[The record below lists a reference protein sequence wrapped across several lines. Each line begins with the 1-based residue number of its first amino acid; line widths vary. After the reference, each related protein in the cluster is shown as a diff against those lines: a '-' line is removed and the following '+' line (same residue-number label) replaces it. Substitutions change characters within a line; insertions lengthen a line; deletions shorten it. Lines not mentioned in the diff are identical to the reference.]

1 MSPRHLTWAIV
12 TMAATLTLTAA
23 PQDQAPPVFRS
34 QATAVSLDVSVLRG
48 NRPVIGLM
56 PADFEVSDNGIPQTV
71 EQVLTDQVPLDVTLI
86 LDASGGTPS
95 SLELLSGATASI
107 FDDMRREAQRILERL
122 RPDDRAR
129 VLISNTVPYELRPL
143 HATGKAFVL
152 PETGVPGGWSSIH
165 DAILAGLVAR
175 PDRDRRRLLIAIIGG
190 VDRTS
195 VTSVHSL
202 EQVARRTETVLHII
216 SVRAELAV
224 RISEPDRDALV
235 RPWGGTDGFIRDFP
249 TTEEK
254 DLLERL
260 PSLTGGAFHGP
271 SPDSRS
277 GRNPDTV
284 AAARRVIEEFR
295 QSYVVQYTPRNVA
308 TNGWH
313 TVSVGVKG
321 VDSKGVRTRA
331 GYFDTAR

>member
-1 MSPRHLTWAIV
+1 MSSRHFAWAVV
-12 TMAATLTLTAA
+12 TVAATLTHAAA
-23 PQDQAPPVFRS
+23 PQDQTPPVFRT

-48 NRPVIGLM
+48 NRPVTGLT
-56 PADFEVSDNGIPQTV
+56 PADFEVRDNGIPQTV

-95 SLELLSGATASI
+95 SLALLSSPTASI
-107 FDDMRREAQRILERL
+107 FDDIRREAQRILERL

-143 HATGKAFVL
+143 HAAGNGFVL

-175 PDRDRRRLLIAIIGG
+175 PGRDRRRLLIAIIGG

-202 EQVARRTETVLHII
+202 EQVARRSESVLHII
-216 SVRAELAV
+216 SVRAELTV

-235 RPWGGTDGFIRDFP
+235 RPWSGTDGFIRDFP
-249 TTEEK
+249 TAAEK

-260 PSLTGGAFHGP
+260 PLLTGGAFHGP

-295 QSYVVQYTPRNVA
+295 QSYVVQYTARNVA

-313 TVSVGVKG
+313 TVSVGVKN
-321 VDSKGVRTRA
+321 VDPKGVRTRT
-331 GYFDTAR
+331 GYFDTVR